1 MLQPYTSLP
10 ECPESPADSDAYS
23 FLSVASARPTGY
35 ATLEDALIDM
45 EAQLQENEN
54 ALLYNIEHTL
64 NRHLPDGP
72 RLDLPPGAA
81 ERLVSGEVTPRTGDV
96 LEQDDGQGS
105 EVHLAPSPS
114 SMDSPGTSSGNI
126 DSSNLGQPLA
136 TPAPT
141 TPSIGSR
148 DSSSEEEE
156 THSSEEETS
165 SSEEETSSS
174 DEETFSSED
183 SDEYE
188 PAPSVS
194 MKRKKGKTPRRRA
207 AKRAKLVP
215 RAAKTTV
222 QTRSQ
227 GGAQVAASDSDH
239 SDEEESQDS
248 AEDGDEENHNAG
260 ATFRM
265 THNIDWTR
273 PPMWGDDIIPEMPAE
288 RIFKYLKATYSLQGQ
303 VTCQYNDC
311 GKKVDAT
318 ATLKKHLECNS
329 HIRLRK
335 QCTKCNWDT
344 RADMWNARA
353 PNHPCEDSR

>member
-23 FLSVASARPTGY
+23 SLSVASARPTGY

-45 EAQLQENEN
+45 QAQLQESEN
-54 ALLYNIEHTL
+54 ALPYTIEHTL
-64 NRHLPDGP
+64 NRYLDGQSPNLP
-72 RLDLPPGAA
+72 LA
-81 ERLVSGEVTPRTGDV
+81 EASLVSGEVAPRTGDV
-96 LEQDDGQGS
+96 LDQDAGQGS
-105 EVHLAPSPS
+105 GVPLAPSS
-114 SMDSPGTSSGNI
+114 SSNDSPGTSSGSI
-126 DSSNLGQPLA
+126 GSDRDQS

-141 TPSIGSR
+141 TTSIGSR

-156 THSSEEETS
+156 TS
-165 SSEEETSSS
+165 SSEAEAFSSE
-174 DEETFSSED
+174 EETFSSEE

-188 PAPSVS
+188 PGPSVS
-194 MKRKKGKTPRRRA
+194 MKRKKGKAPRRRA
-207 AKRAKLVP
+207 AKRAKLLP
-215 RAAKTTV
+215 RAAKTKVPT
-222 QTRSQ
+222 QSR
-227 GGAQVAASDSDH
+227 GGAVAASDGDD
-239 SDEEESQDS
+239 SDEEEPQGS
-248 AEDGDEENHNAG
+248 AEDGDEENHNAD

-288 RIFKYLKATYSLQGQ
+288 RIFKYLKATYNLQGE
-303 VTCQYNDC
+303 VTCQYNGC

-318 ATLKKHLECNS
+318 STLKKHLECNS

-335 QCTKCNWDT
+335 QCTKCKWDT
-344 RADMWNARA
+344 RADMWKARA